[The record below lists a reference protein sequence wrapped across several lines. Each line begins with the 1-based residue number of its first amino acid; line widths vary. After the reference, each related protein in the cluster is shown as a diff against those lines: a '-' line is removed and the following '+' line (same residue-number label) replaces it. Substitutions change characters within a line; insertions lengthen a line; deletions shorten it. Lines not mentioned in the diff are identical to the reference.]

1 MTERPSGRQRAAASR
16 VTVPWTR
23 TRLRTAPG
31 AAAAL
36 ALLVAVTAFLAAALP
51 PALDRYEEEGMRG
64 ALEAAGPARTS
75 VHVQTSDAD
84 MYLSDGPWEDLLSQ
98 EAVEGPFAKLLAL
111 PGRAL
116 PLDEDRSSAGVRT
129 TRLLKAP
136 DPYLSQP
143 DGVAPVFRLVAQGGV
158 AEHSR
163 LAQGRLPKAPAQ
175 PGPGV
180 AALEAAVTTGTAEK
194 LNIRV
199 GSVVHLPRAEGDPL
213 AVRVTG
219 LVAPR
224 EPDEAYWSALPE
236 LGRPHLMVTQG
247 PVPSQYWAGALL
259 LAPDAGPA
267 LLATPGAPAR
277 YWTLA
282 PDLSALHGRDLEAL
296 TSAVASLEGGPLLER
311 ITATVSPN
319 LDVSTDLDDVLGGY
333 RGLWSAIGPLV
344 AVAAFGTGTV
354 AVVVLCM
361 AGGLAA
367 ERRRAELTLLR
378 ARGASLRGLAG
389 RLFAETSVVAV
400 PAAALGLLAA
410 RLTVGTGRP
419 AQSAVAAGAVALV
432 AALALPVRAV
442 AVHRAVGVHTGRE
455 DVVRARPSVRRLVAE
470 VTLLAVAAG
479 AVLTLRARGT
489 SADGDPTGDELVS
502 LAPVLVAVIAAL
514 VLVRLYPL
522 PLRGLARPARAMR
535 GVVGPLSLARA
546 GRAGGS
552 TVLPLL
558 ALLTALTT
566 AAFGGSVLTGVTD
579 ARDRAAVFAVGADAR
594 VDNLAEGATDVEERV
609 RRTPGVEDVTPV
621 KVSYTAL
628 AGDRRVSL
636 AGVEPDAY
644 AAVSGRLDDGA
655 FDPGTLKAD
664 GEDGEDG
671 EDTVPA
677 LGSPALAERF
687 GDDPFPVI
695 LDDGD
700 SFTARVVAVRT
711 WTPALGADDFLVVD
725 GSALRAGLEPPT
737 SLLVTGDA
745 PDAAALREAAGDDAQ
760 VRLRSD
766 VVAATVES
774 PLQTGAERVYAA
786 AVAAGTAYAALAL
799 LLTLLR
805 AAPERAA
812 LLARLRTM
820 GLTRAQGRRLLILE
834 SLPQAVLAAVGGALT
849 AWAAIRLLA
858 PGVDL
863 TTVAV
868 ASGAPA
874 AGRALLR
881 ADQLSL
887 LVPALAVVALT
898 VGVAAAQAWWSGRR
912 GAVRE
917 LRAGDA
923 R

>member
-1 MTERPSGRQRAAASR
+1 MTERPSGRPRTAASR
-16 VTVPWTR
+16 VTVPWVR

-51 PALDRYEEEGMRG
+51 PALDRYDEEGMRR
-64 ALEAAGPARTS
+64 ALEAAGPTRTS
-75 VHVQTSDAD
+75 VQIQVSDAD
-84 MYLSDGPWEDLLSQ
+84 MYLSDGPWEDLFRREQ
-98 EAVEGPFAKLLAL
+98 VEGPFAKLLAL

-116 PLDEDRSSAGVRT
+116 PLDEDQSSAGVRT
-129 TRLLKAP
+129 TRAMKAP

-143 DGVAPVFRLVAQGGV
+143 DGVAPVFHLVAQGGV

-163 LAQGRLPKAPAQ
+163 LTQGRLPKAPED
-175 PGPGV
+175 PGPG
-180 AALEAAVTTGTAEK
+180 AGSLEADSLEAAVTTETAKK

-199 GSVVHLPRAEGDPL
+199 GSVVHFPRAEGDPL

-224 EPDEAYWSALPE
+224 EPDGAYWSALPE
-236 LGRPHLMVTQG
+236 LGRPHRMITQG

-333 RGLWSAIGPLV
+333 KGLWSAIGPLV

-354 AVVVLCM
+354 AAVVLCM

-367 ERRRAELTLLR
+367 ARRRAELTLLR

-389 RLFAETSVVAV
+389 RLLAETVVVAV

-410 RLTVGTGRP
+410 RLAVGTGRP

-432 AALALPVRAV
+432 AALALPLRAV
-442 AVHRAVGVHTGRE
+442 AAHRAVGVHTGRE
-455 DVVRARPSVRRLVAE
+455 DVVRARPSKRRLVAE

-479 AVLTLRARGT
+479 AVLTLRTRGT

-522 PLRGLARPARAMR
+522 PLRGLARPARRMR

-579 ARDRAAVFAVGADAR
+579 ARERAAVFAVGADAR
-594 VDNLAEGATDVEERV
+594 VFDLTEAAKGVEERV
-609 RRTPGVEDVTPV
+609 RRAPGVDDVTPV
-621 KVSYTAL
+621 KVSYSAL
-628 AGDRRVSL
+628 AGNQRVSL

-644 AAVSGRLDDGA
+644 AALSSRLDDGA
-655 FDPGTLKAD
+655 FDADTLKA
-664 GEDGEDG
+664 DG

-695 LDDGD
+695 LEDGD

-737 SLLVTGDA
+737 GLLVIGDP
-745 PDAAALREAAGDDAQ
+745 PDAAALRKAAGDDAQ
-760 VRLRSD
+760 VQLRSD

-786 AVAAGTAYAALAL
+786 AVAAGAAYAALAL

-858 PGVDL
+858 PGIDL

-868 ASGAPA
+868 STGAPA

-881 ADQLSL
+881 ADQLAL

>member
-1 MTERPSGRQRAAASR
+1 MTVRPSGRPRTAASR
-16 VTVPWTR
+16 VTVPWVR

-51 PALDRYEEEGMRG
+51 PALDRYDERGMRR
-64 ALEAAGPARTS
+64 ALETAGPTRTT
-75 VHVQTSDAD
+75 VQFQTSDAD
-84 MYLSDGPWEDLLSQ
+84 VYLSDGPWEERLTR
-98 EAVEGPFAKLLAL
+98 EAVEGPYAKLLAL

-116 PLDEDRSSAGVRT
+116 PLDREQSSAGVRT
-129 TRLLKAP
+129 TRSLKTP
-136 DPYLSQP
+136 DAYLSQP
-143 DGVAPVFRLVAQGGV
+143 DGLPPVFHLVAQGGI
-158 AEHSR
+158 ADHSR
-163 LAQGRLPKAPAQ
+163 LAEGRLPKAPGD
-175 PGPGV
+175 PGRAV
-180 AALEAAVTTGTAEK
+180 SALEAAVTAQTAK
-194 LNIRV
+194 ALNIRV
-199 GSVVHLPRAEGDPL
+199 GSVVHFPRAEGDPL

-219 LVAPR
+219 VVVPR
-224 EPDEAYWSALPE
+224 EPDGAYWSALPG
-236 LGRPHLMVTQG
+236 LDKPNLMVTQG
-247 PVPSQYWAGALL
+247 PVPSQYWSGTLL
-259 LAPDAGPA
+259 LAPDAGPT
-267 LLATPGAPAR
+267 LLSVPGAPAR

-282 PDLSALHGRDLEAL
+282 PNLAALQGRDLERL

-311 ITATVSPN
+311 ATTAVSPH
-319 LDVSTDLDDVLGGY
+319 LDVTTDLDAVLGEY
-333 RGLWSAIGPLV
+333 DGLWSAVGPLV

-354 AVVVLCM
+354 AALVLCM

-389 RLFAETSVVAV
+389 RLLAETAVVAV

-410 RLTVGTGRP
+410 RLAVGTGRP
-419 AQSAVAAGAVALV
+419 VQSAVAAGAVALI
-432 AALALPVRAV
+432 ALPLRAV

-455 DVVRARPSVRRLVAE
+455 DVVRARPSKRRPVTE
-470 VTLLAVAAG
+470 VTLLVVAAG
-479 AVLTLRARGT
+479 AVLTLRTRGT
-489 SADGDPTGDELVS
+489 SAEGDPTGDELVS

-514 VLVRLYPL
+514 LLVRLYPL
-522 PLRGLARPARAMR
+522 PLRGLARPARRMR

-566 AAFGGSVLTGVTD
+566 AAFGGSVLAGVAD
-579 ARDRAAVFAVGADAR
+579 ARERASVFAVGADAR
-594 VDNLAEGATDVEERV
+594 VDDLGPRQTGVEERV
-609 RRTPGVEDVTPV
+609 RRAPGVEDVTPV

-628 AGDRRVSL
+628 AGNVRVSL
-636 AGVEPDAY
+636 AGVEPDPY
-644 AAVSGRLDDGA
+644 AELSGRMDGGA
-655 FDPGTLKAD
+655 FDADTLRASGKDA
-664 GEDGEDG
+664 
-671 EDTVPA
+671 VPA
-677 LGSPALAERF
+677 LGSPALAERL
-687 GDDPFPVI
+687 GEDPFPVI
-695 LDDGD
+695 MEDGD
-700 SFTARVVAVRT
+700 SFTARIVAVRT

-737 SLLVTGDA
+737 GLLVTGDHA
-745 PDAAALREAAGDDAQ
+745 DAVALKKAAGGNAQ
-760 VRLRSD
+760 VRLRSAVID
-766 VVAATVES
+766 ATVES

-786 AVAAGTAYAALAL
+786 AVAAGAAYAALSL
-799 LLTLLR
+799 LLTRLR

-834 SLPQAVLAAVGGALT
+834 SLPQALLAAVGGVLT
-849 AWAAIRLLA
+849 AWAAIRLLS
-858 PGVDL
+858 PGIDL

-868 ASGAPA
+868 STGAPA
-874 AGRALLR
+874 AGHALLR
-881 ADQLSL
+881 ADRLSL

-898 VGVAAAQAWWSGRR
+898 VGAAAAQAWWTGRR

>member
-1 MTERPSGRQRAAASR
+1 MTERPSGRPRTAASR
-16 VTVPWTR
+16 VTVPWVR

-36 ALLVAVTAFLAAALP
+36 ALLVAVTAFLAASLP
-51 PALDRYEEEGMRG
+51 PALDRYDEQGMRR
-64 ALEAAGPARTS
+64 ALADAGPARTG
-75 VHVQTSDAD
+75 VQIQTSDAD
-84 MYLSDGPWEDLLSQ
+84 MFLSDGPWEDLLSR
-98 EAVEGPFAKLLAL
+98 ERVEGPFTKLLAL

-116 PLDEDRSSAGVRT
+116 PLDRDQSSAGVRT
-129 TRLLKAP
+129 TRPQKAP
-136 DPYLSQP
+136 DRYLSQP
-143 DGVAPVFRLVAQGGV
+143 DGVAPVFHLVAQGGV
-158 AEHSR
+158 DGHSR
-163 LAQGRLPKAPAQ
+163 LTQGRLPKAPQGA
-175 PGPGV
+175 GA
-180 AALEAAVTTGTAEK
+180 AALEAAVTTETAAK

-199 GSVVHLPRAEGDPL
+199 GSVVHFPRAEGDPL

-224 EPDEAYWSALPE
+224 EPDGPYWSTIPE
-236 LGRPHLMVTQG
+236 LGRPHRMVTQG

-267 LLATPGAPAR
+267 LLDTPGAPAR
-277 YWTLA
+277 YWNLA
-282 PDLSALHGRDLEAL
+282 PDLAALQGRDVEDV

-311 ITATVSPN
+311 VVAAVSPN

-333 RGLWSAIGPLV
+333 AGLWSAIGPLV

-354 AVVVLCM
+354 AAVVLCM

-389 RLFAETSVVAV
+389 RLLAETAVVAV

-410 RLTVGTGRP
+410 RLTVGTGRTV
-419 AQSAVAAGAVALV
+419 QSVAAAGAVALV
-432 AALALPVRAV
+432 AALALPLRAV

-455 DVVRARPSVRRLVAE
+455 DVVRARPTKRRLVAE
-470 VTLLAVAAG
+470 LTLLAVAMG
-479 AVLTLRARGT
+479 AVLTLRTRGT
-489 SADGDPTGDELVS
+489 SAEGDPTGDELVS

-522 PLRGLARPARAMR
+522 PLRGLARPARRMR

-579 ARDRAAVFAVGADAR
+579 ARERAAVFAVGADAR
-594 VDNLAEGATDVEERV
+594 VDNLGERAAADVEERV
-609 RRTPGVEDVTPV
+609 RRVPGVEDVTPV

-628 AGDRRVSL
+628 AASLRVSL

-644 AAVSGRLDDGA
+644 AALSGRLDAGA
-655 FDPGTLKAD
+655 FDADLLKAD
-664 GEDGEDG
+664 GEDA
-671 EDTVPA
+671 VPA
-677 LGSPALAERF
+677 LGSPEMEERL
-687 GDDPFPVI
+687 GDAPFPVI

-700 SFTARVVAVRT
+700 SFTARIVAVRT

-737 SLLVTGDA
+737 GLLVTGDHA
-745 PDAAALREAAGDDAQ
+745 DAAALKMAAGGDAQ

-786 AVAAGTAYAALAL
+786 AVAAGAGYAALAL

-820 GLTRAQGRRLLILE
+820 GLTRAQGRRLLVLE
-834 SLPQAVLAAVGGALT
+834 SLPQALLAAVGGALT

-858 PGVDL
+858 PGIDL

-898 VGVAAAQAWWSGRR
+898 VGVAAVQAWWSGRR

>member
-1 MTERPSGRQRAAASR
+1 MTVRPSGRPRTAASR
-16 VTVPWTR
+16 VTVPWVR

-51 PALDRYEEEGMRG
+51 LALDRYDERGMRR
-64 ALEAAGPARTS
+64 ALETAGPTRTT
-75 VHVQTSDAD
+75 VQFQTSDAD
-84 MYLSDGPWEDLLSQ
+84 VYLSDGPWEERLTR
-98 EAVEGPFAKLLAL
+98 EAVEGPYAKLLAL

-116 PLDEDRSSAGVRT
+116 PLDREQSSAGVRT
-129 TRLLKAP
+129 TRSLKTP
-136 DPYLSQP
+136 DAYLSQP
-143 DGVAPVFRLVAQGGV
+143 DGLPPVFHLVAQGGV
-158 AEHSR
+158 AGHSR
-163 LAQGRLPKAPAQ
+163 LAEGRLPKAPGD
-175 PGPGV
+175 PGRAV
-180 AALEAAVTTGTAEK
+180 SALEAAVTAETAK
-194 LNIRV
+194 ALNIRV
-199 GSVVHLPRAEGDPL
+199 GSVVHFPRAEGDPL

-219 LVAPR
+219 VVVPR
-224 EPDEAYWSALPE
+224 EPDGAYWSALPG
-236 LGRPHLMVTQG
+236 LDKPNLMVTQG
-247 PVPSQYWAGALL
+247 PVPSQYWSGTLL
-259 LAPDAGPA
+259 LAPDAGPT
-267 LLATPGAPAR
+267 LLSVPGAPAR

-282 PDLSALHGRDLEAL
+282 PDLAALQGRDLERL

-311 ITATVSPN
+311 ATTAVSPH
-319 LDVSTDLDDVLGGY
+319 LDVTTDLDAVLGEY
-333 RGLWSAIGPLV
+333 DGLWSAVGPLV

-354 AVVVLCM
+354 AALVLCM

-389 RLFAETSVVAV
+389 RLLAETAVVAV

-410 RLTVGTGRP
+410 RLAVGTGRP
-419 AQSAVAAGAVALV
+419 VQSAVAAGAVALIAL
-432 AALALPVRAV
+432 AALPLRAV

-455 DVVRARPSVRRLVAE
+455 DVVRARPSKRRLVTE
-470 VTLLAVAAG
+470 VTLLVVAAG
-479 AVLTLRARGT
+479 AVLTLRTRGT
-489 SADGDPTGDELVS
+489 SAEGDPTGDELVS

-514 VLVRLYPL
+514 LLVRLYPL
-522 PLRGLARPARAMR
+522 PLRGLARPARRMR

-566 AAFGGSVLTGVTD
+566 AAFGGSVLAGVAD
-579 ARDRAAVFAVGADAR
+579 ARERASVFAVGADAR
-594 VDNLAEGATDVEERV
+594 VDDLGPRQTGVEERV
-609 RRTPGVEDVTPV
+609 RRAPGVEDVTPV

-628 AGDRRVSL
+628 AGNVRVSL
-636 AGVEPDAY
+636 AGVEPDSY
-644 AAVSGRLDDGA
+644 AELSGRMDGGA
-655 FDPGTLKAD
+655 FDADTLRASGKDA
-664 GEDGEDG
+664 
-671 EDTVPA
+671 VPA
-677 LGSPALAERF
+677 LGSPALAERL
-687 GDDPFPVI
+687 GEDPFPVI
-695 LDDGD
+695 MEDGD
-700 SFTARVVAVRT
+700 SFTARIVAVRT

-737 SLLVTGDA
+737 GLLVTGDHA
-745 PDAAALREAAGDDAQ
+745 DAVALKKAAGGNAQ
-760 VRLRSD
+760 VRLRSAVID
-766 VVAATVES
+766 ATVES

-786 AVAAGTAYAALAL
+786 AVAAGAAYAALSL

-834 SLPQAVLAAVGGALT
+834 SLPQALLAAVGGVLT
-849 AWAAIRLLA
+849 AWAAIRLLS
-858 PGVDL
+858 PGIDL

-868 ASGAPA
+868 STGAPA
-874 AGRALLR
+874 AGHALLR
-881 ADQLSL
+881 ADRLSL

-898 VGVAAAQAWWSGRR
+898 VGAAAAQAWWTGRR

>member
-1 MTERPSGRQRAAASR
+1 MTVRPSGRTRTAASR
-16 VTVPWTR
+16 VTAPWVR

-51 PALDRYEEEGMRG
+51 PALDRYDEEGMRR
-64 ALEAAGPARTS
+64 ALEAAGPTRTT
-75 VHVQTSDAD
+75 VQVQTSDAD
-84 MYLSDGPWEDLLSQ
+84 MLLSDGPWEDLLSRK
-98 EAVEGPFAKLLAL
+98 AVEGPFAKLLAL

-116 PLDEDRSSAGVRT
+116 PLDADQSSAGVRT
-129 TRLLKAP
+129 TRSLKAP
-136 DPYLSQP
+136 DRYLSQP
-143 DGVAPVFRLVAQGGV
+143 DGVAPVFHLVAQGGV

-163 LAQGRLPKAPAQ
+163 LGEGRLPKAPEDA
-175 PGPGV
+175 GRGA
-180 AALEAAVTTGTAEK
+180 AALEAAVTTETAAK

-219 LVAPR
+219 LVVPR
-224 EPDEAYWSALPE
+224 EPDGAYWSTLPG
-236 LGRPHLMVTQG
+236 LSRPDLMVTQG
-247 PVPSQYWAGALL
+247 PVPSQYWAGTLL
-259 LAPDAGPA
+259 VAPDAGPA
-267 LLATPGAPAR
+267 LLSVPAAPAR
-277 YWTLA
+277 YWMLA
-282 PDLSALHGRDLEAL
+282 PDLSALHGRDLEKQA
-296 TSAVASLEGGPLLER
+296 SAVASLEGGPLLER
-311 ITATVSPN
+311 MTSAVSPY
-319 LDVSTDLDDVLGGY
+319 LEVSTDLDGVLVGHQE
-333 RGLWSAIGPLV
+333 LWSAIGPLV

-354 AVVVLCM
+354 AAVVLCM

-389 RLFAETSVVAV
+389 RLLAETAVVAV

-410 RLTVGTGRP
+410 RLAVGAGRP
-419 AQSAVAAGAVALV
+419 AESAAAAGAVVLTAV
-432 AALALPVRAV
+432 LALPLRAV

-455 DVVRARPSVRRLVAE
+455 DVVQARPSKRRLVAE
-470 VTLLAVAAG
+470 VTLLAVAVG
-479 AVLTLRARGT
+479 AVLTLRTRGT
-489 SADGDPTGDELVS
+489 SAEGDPSGDELVS
-502 LAPVLVAVIAAL
+502 LAPVLMAVIAAL

-522 PLRGLARPARAMR
+522 PLRGLARPARRMR

-566 AAFGGSVLTGVTD
+566 AAFGGSVLTGVTE
-579 ARDRAAVFAVGADAR
+579 AREHASVFAVGADAR
-594 VDNLAEGATDVEERV
+594 VDNLDERAPGVEERV

-621 KVSYTAL
+621 KVSYNAL
-628 AGDRRVSL
+628 VGNTRVSL

-644 AAVSGRLDDGA
+644 AALSGRLDAGA
-655 FDPGTLKAD
+655 FDADALKAA
-664 GEDGEDG
+664 GEDA
-671 EDTVPA
+671 VPA

-687 GDDPFPVI
+687 GDAPFPVI
-695 LDDGD
+695 LEDGD
-700 SFTARVVAVRT
+700 SFTARIVAVRT
-711 WTPALGADDFLVVD
+711 WTPVLGADDFLVVD

-737 SLLVTGDA
+737 GLLVTGDHA
-745 PDAAALREAAGDDAQ
+745 DGAALRKAAGDDAR

-766 VVAATVES
+766 EVAATVES

-786 AVAAGTAYAALAL
+786 AVAAGAGYAALAL

-834 SLPQAVLAAVGGALT
+834 SLPQALLAAVGGALT

-858 PGVDL
+858 PGIDL
-863 TTVAV
+863 TTIAV
-868 ASGAPA
+868 STGAPA
-874 AGRALLR
+874 AGRVLLHPDR
-881 ADQLSL
+881 LSL
-887 LVPALAVVALT
+887 LLPALAVVALT
-898 VGVAAAQAWWSGRR
+898 VGIAAAQAWWSGRR